1 MHKFNLNQREVIEA
15 IPVGQLAKEIKE
27 LDMTKDLLPIKRALG
42 VHRFVE
48 LNELHFRAEL
58 KDRPLTRRGI
68 LSTASSVYDPLG
80 LAAPFV
86 LQGKRILQGICQDG
100 AHWDDPEPDS
110 VLMQWAKWREELGA
124 LARLKVPRCY
134 KPIDFGEAESI
145 ESHNFSDASTSGYG
159 QCSYLRM
166 INSRGKIHCAL
177 VMDKSRVTPLKSTTV
192 LRLELTAALL
202 SVKISCFLK
211 KELKFGAIPEV
222 FWTDTEVVRGYVSND
237 SRRFHTF
244 IANRGQCIRE
254 YSEPHQWRRVDTK
267 ENPAEE
273 AS

>member
-1 MHKFNLNQREVIEA
+1 MHKFILNQREVIEA

-48 LNELHFRAEL
+48 SNELLFRAEL

-68 LSTASSVYDPLG
+68 LSTASSVYDPRG

-86 LQGKRILQGICQDG
+86 LQGKRILQGICQEG

-134 KPIDFGEAESI
+134 KPIDFGEAESV

-159 QCSYLRM
+159 QTLTDGGVDPTSYG
-166 INSRGKIHCAL
+166 N
-177 VMDKSRVTPLKSTTV
+177 PLQ
-192 LRLELTAALL
+192 L
-202 SVKISCFLK
+202 
-211 KELKFGAIPEV
+211 
-222 FWTDTEVVRGYVSND
+222 N
-237 SRRFHTF
+237 
-244 IANRGQCIRE
+244 
-254 YSEPHQWRRVDTK
+254 
-267 ENPAEE
+267 
-273 AS
+273 